1 VVEAISNTGG
11 ALFESDQG
19 LDAAALF
26 DGTNAIPVLVDASVV
41 VDPSPTPAE
50 VGEII
55 DLRPRESA
63 PGRHR
68 RRGLLAATP
77 WQLLV
82 KRAFDVVLG
91 SALLVLLTPLMVLIA
106 AGVRLSSR
114 GSALYAQERIG
125 RDGRAF
131 RMFKFRSMRVG
142 AHEERVCLMK
152 LNEADGPLFK
162 IRDDPRTTRIGR
174 LIRKLSMDELP
185 QLLNV
190 LRGEM
195 SLVGPRPPLPEEYA
209 AYGPRERRR
218 MAVTPGITGA
228 WQIGGR
234 SDIDYRTAIELDLE
248 YIDRWTLRS
257 DLVVLVRTIPA
268 VVSGRGAY

>member
-1 VVEAISNTGG
+1 VEVTSNSDG
-11 ALFESDQG
+11 ALFEVDTG
-19 LDAAALF
+19 LGALF
-26 DGTNAIPVLVDASVV
+26 DRTHAAPARVDVSEV
-41 VDPSPTPAE
+41 VDQGAVSDADA
-50 VGEII
+50 EII
-55 DLRPRESA
+55 DLRHFDSA
-63 PGRHR
+63 VER
-68 RRGLLAATP
+68 RRSAGLLAAAR
-77 WQLLV
+77 WQLVV
-82 KRAFDVVLG
+82 KRAFDIVVG
-91 SALLVLLTPLMVLIA
+91 TFLLVVLTPLMVLIV

-114 GSALYAQERIG
+114 GPALYAQERVG
-125 RDGRAF
+125 RDGRPF
-131 RMFKFRSMRVG
+131 RMLKFRSMRVG

-190 LRGEM
+190 LVGQM

-209 AYGPRERRR
+209 AYGPHERRR

-234 SDIDYRTAIELDLE
+234 SDIDYRSAIELDLD
-248 YIDRWTLRS
+248 YVDTWTLRR
-257 DLVVLVRTIPA
+257 DLMVLIRTIPA
-268 VVSGRGAY
+268 VASGRGAY

>member
-1 VVEAISNTGG
+1 VVEAISNTDG

-19 LDAAALF
+19 LVAPALF
-26 DGTNAIPVLVDASVV
+26 DGTDAMPVLVDASVV

-77 WQLLV
+77 GQLLV

-125 RDGRAF
+125 RDGRPF

-162 IRDDPRTTRIGR
+162 IRDDPRTTPVGR

-209 AYGPRERRR
+209 AYGPREHRR